1 MTKLAADIQSVL
13 SQLKERIATETWE
26 SRRRYFNQLIA
37 MANTM
42 NITKPCQ
49 ELYDAYIADDHG
61 SAERRSVH
69 KRCVRLLDKVS
80 GTRSKDENGLLFN
93 PNSLPGEKE
102 TQEFFKERTFPL
114 SGEIPLDYLITKA
127 QMEMNYLGLTA
138 STMGQYRHAWNEI
151 SRYCLGHGIA
161 LFDKPILDQFLSEIK
176 KRIHVGTIKVWK
188 WKINRKAVF
197 VLCEVAETGG
207 FKWGQIPNQAT
218 LLQTPDIEQIRLEYL
233 ASMSC
238 RNLERSTVDLYNY
251 VFRKM
256 VIFSGIV
263 TAEDLNLLK
272 PDDLHGV
279 ISGFASV
286 CNSESMST
294 ILPILRSILKEL
306 YSRGWIEKDIFGAV
320 IHGAHR
326 KRSVS
331 SYISPEDEEFLIE
344 QLNHES
350 KRDKAIILLVLR
362 LGLRDCDITR
372 LTFNEIDWMN
382 DRIMITQK
390 KTGKFLKLPLLP
402 DVGNALLDYIKN
414 ERPSRENGYKT
425 IFLREQAPHYKLSSV
440 YPICSRLLLKLGI
453 TPVNGNKIGVHLFRY
468 SLVHKLL
475 KAKVPHQIIT
485 DALGHVSK
493 ESDKPY
499 LSMEESMLRQCAL
512 DLSAIGSISWEVN
525 YERI

>member
-1 MTKLAADIQSVL
+1 MTKLTTDIQTVL
-13 SQLKERIATETWE
+13 LQLQKSIAKETWV

-42 NITKPCQ
+42 NITEPCQ
-49 ELYDAYIADDHG
+49 ELYDAYIADDHS
-61 SAERRSVH
+61 SAERRSRH
-69 KRCVRLLDKVS
+69 KRCVRLLDKVA
-80 GTRSKDENGLLFN
+80 GTRSKDKNGRLYN
-93 PNSLPGEKE
+93 PISLPGERE
-102 TQEFFKERTFPL
+102 TQEFFKDQTFPL
-114 SGEIPLDYLITKA
+114 CGEVSLDYLVTKA
-127 QMEMNYLGLTA
+127 QMEMKYLGLTE

-151 SRYCLGHGIA
+151 RHYCLEHGTVF
-161 LFDKPILDQFLSEIK
+161 FDKPILDQFLSENE
-176 KRIHVGTIKVWK
+176 KRIHVGTIKEWK

-197 VLCEVAETGG
+197 VLYEVAETGR
-207 FKWGQIPNQAT
+207 FSWGQIPKQST
-218 LLQTPDIEQIRLEYL
+218 LLQTPEIEQIRLEYL
-233 ASMSC
+233 ASLEC
-238 RNLERSTVDLYNY
+238 RNLEKSTVDLFSY

-256 VIFSGIV
+256 VIFSRIK
-263 TAEDLNLLK
+263 TSEDLNRLK

-279 ISGFASV
+279 ISGFAAV

-306 YSRGWIEKDIFGAV
+306 YSKGWIEKDISGAV

-331 SYISPEDEEFLIE
+331 SYILPEDEELLIE

-350 KRDKAIILLVLR
+350 KRDKAIILLILR

-414 ERPSRENGYKT
+414 ERPRFENGYRT

-453 TPVNGNKIGVHLFRY
+453 TPVNGTKIGVHLFRY
-468 SLVHKLL
+468 SLVHKML

-485 DALGHVSK
+485 DTLGHVSK

-512 DLSAIGSISWEVN
+512 DLSVIGSISWEVN
-525 YERI
+525 I